1 MTYLVI
7 PPGGGKTLVG
17 LEAARQLARPML
29 VLCPN
34 TAIQAQWD
42 AAFAPPPAMA
52 ATASRDLPFGRGM
65 NRRKC
70 LESACRDRPTSC
82 LRDCETDLYRARGHP
97 AGAAVVAPVPR

>member
-17 LEAARQLARPML
+17 LEAARQLARPTL

-52 ATASRDLPFGRGM
+52 ATASRDLPFGRARTAG
-65 NRRKC
+65 
-70 LESACRDRPTSC
+70 SAGERVPGQA
-82 LRDCETDLYRARGHP
+82 DLVP
-97 AGAAVVAPVPR
+97 A